1 MTKTQEEKES
11 LLDFRGTDKALDLL
25 SDLKKTSAGS
35 VIYQHIERV
44 LREADYAQNKILR
57 GYAAVTQ
64 VLLNSYRMR
73 LPKTSLLYMELKLV
87 QKRLNPP
94 ISLSEL
100 AALHS
105 YIRQAA
111 ALINKVSETD
121 NKFFK
126 DALTPLLHSI
136 PENQARQQ
144 AEETKEAAQAA
155 ANTHKQAEA
164 EAKKEENIYTT
175 SATAS
180 GTYYVPQSE
189 TSLQSIYQKNLSEQ
203 HQNIIKMQNSLAE
216 KVGKTMLQHEAF
228 TQKLGIILNEMDKPQ
243 EEINVDETK
252 ELLSREIE
260 SIFDAQTS
268 LKKML
273 QETQSSLHLIGA
285 NSLSLSDELD
295 KVRVLS
301 LTDELTNLPNRRA
314 FMQRLNDEMGRSQR
328 DKTPLT
334 VAMIDLDHFKDINDK
349 YGHSVGDEILRTYS
363 QYILSVFRRY
373 DLVARYGGEEFAVLL
388 PNTDKVG
395 AMRAFTKVLKKTS
408 ETSYP
413 HQARSIQVPT
423 FSAGLAIYHPG
434 ESEDK
439 IIARTDNMLYKAK
452 EKGRNRVEFDDSYLG
467 VIAASGNSRN

>member
-1 MTKTQEEKES
+1 MTKEQEEKES

-25 SDLKKTSAGS
+25 SDLKKTSAGN
-35 VIYQHIERV
+35 VIYQHVERV

-64 VLLNSYRMR
+64 VLLNEYRMR
-73 LPKTSLLYMELKLV
+73 LPKTSLLYLELKLV

-94 ISLSEL
+94 LALSEL

-105 YIRQAA
+105 YIRQATKI
-111 ALINKVSETD
+111 INKVTELDSEL
-121 NKFFK
+121 FK

-136 PENQARQQ
+136 PENESKQK
-144 AEETKEAAQAA
+144 AEEAAPAPDIQATPEPQPRKES
-155 ANTHKQAEA
+155 
-164 EAKKEENIYTT
+164 EENIYTT
-175 SATAS
+175 SSTAS
-180 GTYYVPQSE
+180 GTYYVPKTD
-189 TSLQSIYQKNLSEQ
+189 TSLENIYQKNLSEQ
-203 HQNIIKMQNSLAE
+203 HRDILNMQTSLAE

-228 TQKLGIILNEMDKPQ
+228 SHKLGAILSEIDRPHEDLNV
-243 EEINVDETK
+243 EETRN
-252 ELLSREIE
+252 LLSREIE
-260 SIFDAQTS
+260 SIFNAQSS

-349 YGHSVGDEILRTYS
+349 YGHSVGDEILKTYAR
-363 QYILSVFRRY
+363 YILSVFRRY
-373 DLVARYGGEEFAVLL
+373 DLVARFGGEEFAVLL
-388 PNTDKVG
+388 PNTDKTG
-395 AMRAFTKVLKKTS
+395 AMRAFTKVMKKAS
-408 ETSYP
+408 ETYY
-413 HQARSIQVPT
+413 QYEGVNIAVPT

-439 IIARTDNMLYKAK
+439 IIARTDSRLYKAK
-452 EKGRNRVEFDDSYLG
+452 EKGRNRIEFDDSYLG
-467 VIAASGNSRN
+467 VAQASGNNSA

>member
-1 MTKTQEEKES
+1 MTKEQEEKES

-25 SDLKKTSAGS
+25 SDLKKTSAGG

-64 VLLNSYRMR
+64 VLLNEYRLR
-73 LPKTSLLYMELKLV
+73 LPKNSLMYMELKLV

-94 ISLSEL
+94 IALSEL

-105 YIRQAA
+105 YIRQATKI
-111 ALINKVSETD
+111 INKVTEPD
-121 NKFFK
+121 EQLFK

-136 PENQARQQ
+136 PENEARDSADGEVKATQTQ
-144 AEETKEAAQAA
+144 TAAETQPRKDS
-155 ANTHKQAEA
+155 
-164 EAKKEENIYTT
+164 EENIYST

-180 GTYYVPQSE
+180 GTYYVPQSDS
-189 TSLQSIYQKNLSEQ
+189 SLENIYQKNLSEQ
-203 HQNIIKMQNSLAE
+203 HRDILNMQTSLAE

-228 TQKLGIILNEMDKPQ
+228 THRLGTILSEIEKPHDGL
-243 EEINVDETK
+243 NLDETRN
-252 ELLSREIE
+252 LLSKEIE
-260 SIFDAQTS
+260 GIFNAQS
-268 LKKML
+268 NLKKML

-314 FMQRLNDEMGRSQR
+314 FMRRLNDEMGRSQR

-334 VAMIDLDHFKDINDK
+334 IAMIDLDHFKSINDK
-349 YGHSVGDEILRTYS
+349 YGHSVGDEILKTYAR
-363 QYILSVFRRY
+363 YILSEFRRY

-388 PNTDKVG
+388 PNTDKAG
-395 AMRAFTKVLKKTS
+395 AMRAFLKIQKKAS
-408 ETSYP
+408 ETYCQHEGVKLS
-413 HQARSIQVPT
+413 VPT

-434 ESEDK
+434 ESEEK
-439 IIARTDNMLYKAK
+439 IIARTDSKLYKAK
-452 EKGRNRVEFDDSYLG
+452 EKGRDRIEFDDSYLG
-467 VIAASGNSRN
+467 TEAVRAENGV